1 LPTSPRYCLDSFV
14 AINKNCPIC
23 FGHYRPELRTVITDA
38 KKPFWAGEPP
48 TSALIGVAALAL
60 PEWLIEIEAIVV
72 VDA

>member
-1 LPTSPRYCLDSFV
+1 MRMAWSSTSTRSFV
-14 AINKNCPIC
+14 VD
-23 FGHYRPELRTVITDA
+23 YRPELRTVITDA
-38 KKPFWAGEPP
+38 KKPFWAGKPP